1 MLMIQKKTSTREGRE
16 LATDLAT
23 ERNVSWF
30 CCFSLKLIRLLYTT
44 KAIYQAPVV
53 VIYGSAGDAL
63 GSLDVPVAVEGGG
76 HVTQKVLL
84 VFQDGHRGYLSGVA
98 IVASSL

>member
-1 MLMIQKKTSTREGRE
+1 M
-16 LATDLAT
+16 
-23 ERNVSWF
+23 
-30 CCFSLKLIRLLYTT
+30 YTT

-84 VFQDGHRGYLSGVA
+84 VFQDGHRGYLRQSLSGVA